1 MLFIYFFIYLTN
13 ASEDPLLTKHCAM
26 WRYSG
31 GPRGAYC
38 KQIINK
44 NSLLL
49 ERGNKKDEWN
59 FMGEKC
65 RGDLIDWWSERTPQ
79 GRDNTLRSE
88 GCVRASQR

>member
-1 MLFIYFFIYLTN
+1 MRPIN
-13 ASEDPLLTKHCAM
+13 
-26 WRYSG
+26 
-31 GPRGAYC
+31 C

-44 NSLLL
+44 NNLLL

-65 RGDLIDWWSERTPQ
+65 RGDLIDRWSEKAPQ